1 MDALNR
7 QRTIQFFFVFAAAM
21 LLLKAF
27 QLQVYKNWKEGNT
40 ITGAVYRKTVYPA
53 RGLIYDRKDKLLVV
67 NNPAYDLMVTV
78 DQMEKGM
85 VEGTSWKKIKRFCD
99 LTNTPFEEYKKA
111 LNQDFKSGRY
121 SRSVPY
127 VFKSKIS
134 AKEFAR
140 FQEALIEFP
149 GFEIVLR
156 SAREYPRPVAAHLL
170 GYIREVNGAE
180 VEKNKDEDKDKY
192 IAGDYIG
199 ASGLEKQYE
208 EQLRGKKGYAMILKD
223 KLGRP
228 VGKHQDGKQD
238 IPMVPGLDLHTTID
252 LDLQEYAE
260 DLLHNKRAGLVAIDP
275 TTGGI
280 LAMVSTPN
288 YDPNDLAVTNDKR
301 GDVYNALLKDPN
313 QPLFNRAIMAQYPP
327 GSIHKTVL
335 ALSGMQMG
343 IWDVNRGVSCNRGY
357 FVGGAKLGC
366 HGHPYCSNVSMGIQH
381 SCNAYFVT
389 VFRTLIDRY
398 NEKTPKRGLNE
409 LNDYL
414 DRFGYGHQLGVDY
427 PGEKGGNFPTS
438 DDFDTWYRKDG
449 HWRSIWI
456 RSLGIGQGEM
466 LGTNL
471 QFANLCCII
480 ANKGFYYRPHFV
492 DHFGENG
499 KQTDMKYLK
508 RIKVG
513 VDEKHFYPVIEGM
526 EQVTIAGTARR
537 AFIPD
542 IAICGKT
549 GTAENS
555 GKDHSIFFCFAP
567 KKSPK
572 IAMAV
577 YVENAGFG
585 GSVAAPVASLL
596 IEKYLKGEI
605 RTPERKFMEK
615 SIREKD
621 FLMYEKK
628 VAGLAA
634 K

>member
-7 QRTIQFFFVFAAAM
+7 QRTIQFFFVFVAAM

-27 QLQVYKNWKEGNT
+27 HLQVYRNWKEGNT
-40 ITGAVYRKTVYPA
+40 INGAVYRKTVYPA
-53 RGLIYDRKDKLLVV
+53 RGLIYDRKGKLLVV

-78 DQMEKGM
+78 DQMDKGM
-85 VEGTSWKKIKRFCD
+85 VDGTNWKKIKRFCD
-99 LTNTPFEEYKKA
+99 LTNTSFEAYQKA

-170 GYIREVNGAE
+170 GYIREVNAGE
-180 VEKNKDEDKDKY
+180 VEKNKDQY
-192 IAGDYIG
+192 VAGDYIG
-199 ASGLEKQYE
+199 ASGLEKEYE
-208 EQLRGKKGYAMILKD
+208 KELRGQKGYAMILKD

-228 VGKHQDGKQD
+228 AGKHQDGKQD
-238 IPMVPGLDLHTTID
+238 IAMVPGLDLHTTID

-260 DLLHNKRAGLVAIDP
+260 DLLRNKRAGLVAIEP
-275 TTGGI
+275 NTGGI

-335 ALSGMQMG
+335 ALAGMQMG
-343 IWDVNRGVSCNRGY
+343 VWNVNRGVGCSRGY

-398 NEKTPKRGLNE
+398 NEKTPRKGLNE
-409 LNDYL
+409 LNAYL
-414 DRFGYGHQLGVDY
+414 ARFGYGNKLGVDY
-427 PGEKGGNFPTS
+427 PGEKTGNYPTVS
-438 DDFDTWYRKDG
+438 HFDTWYKNDG
-449 HWRSIWI
+449 HWKSIWI

-471 QFANLCCII
+471 QFANLCAII
-480 ANKGFYYRPHFV
+480 ANKGYYYRPHFV
-492 DHFGENG
+492 
-499 KQTDMKYLK
+499 KQLGDDLSRTDMKYREK
-508 RIKVG
+508 IKVG
-513 VDEKHFYPVIEGM
+513 VEEQHFYPVIQGM
-526 EQVTIAGTARR
+526 EQVVIAGTARR
-537 AFIPD
+537 AFIHD
-542 IAICGKT
+542 IPICGKT

-567 KKSPK
+567 KNNPK

-585 GSVAAPVASLL
+585 GTIAAPVASLL
-596 IEKYLKGEI
+596 IEKYLRGEI
-605 RTPERKFMEK
+605 RSPERKFMEK

-621 FLMYEKK
+621 FLIYEKK
-628 VAGLAA
+628 VAGLATR
-634 K
+634 